1 MARDPFRLGAYAV
14 VTPPAAAPVTGGGG
28 LRLLLVPKV
37 TGPYVGRLDL
47 PGGAVDPYEDPADT
61 LVRELREECGLAVEP
76 DQAELLAVRSVVFRY
91 ADPEEPGGPSAMLH
105 HVGVLSRIVYLEEP
119 YVSAGPGEPDPE
131 WVDVQ
136 EAGRRHL
143 TPFAWWA
150 VGWLGQ

>member
-1 MARDPFRLGAYAV
+1 MPRDPFRLGAYAV
-14 VTPPAAAPVTGGGG
+14 VTAPAAAG

-76 DQAELLAVRSVVFRY
+76 EQAELWAVRSVVFRH
-91 ADPEEPGGPSAMLH
+91 AEPTGESVLLH
-105 HVGVLSRIVYLEEP
+105 HVGVLSRLAYDEEP
-119 YVSAGPGEPDPE
+119 HVSAGPGEPDPE
-131 WVDVQ
+131 WVDVAT
-136 EAGRRHL
+136 AGRRHL

-150 VGWLGQ
+150 VGRLTQEA